1 MSIKNSLTDL
11 AYDLLKEKQKP
22 VLFDKLW
29 AAVKK
34 QAELKSDD
42 SSQFFMDMMLD
53 GRFFND
59 KGNKWDLKENR
70 TFAETLVDVDEI
82 ALVEDD
88 DYGEDSELKT
98 DYE

>member
-88 DYGEDSELKT
+88 DYGEDSELKA